1 MGLLGTLAAAT
12 ASVLGYT
19 VQNVTIVYWTQA
31 AVSNLGILFLCGSAF
46 AALFGGGLALFA
58 YISRDP
64 AALYCADD
72 PAERA
77 LLTLPCGRARA
88 GRGLTQAQILVVVGV
103 LNALNGFGI
112 VYASP
117 PDRTPP
123 LVQAIL
129 QNAAVIWSVPFSK
142 AALGDR
148 KVYCALAPA
157 RAAAVIL
164 ASVAVSLAPT
174 FAHAT
179 GERLDASALGWIG
192 VYIAGLGFGA
202 AYNVFQQLYFI
213 RAGALRPGVGA
224 LEATRHTLRALF
236 FANLVQPVVYLVLAW
251 MDVLPWFGTSSDG
264 SAFAAN
270 FGFSLACSVGGPDL
284 ARAAGYAVGAAARAC
299 PASTPVWA
307 WVFIAGYAVSYVGA
321 AQLNRESATFS
332 MLCFVVITMT
342 TAAFWLIPG
351 TNPNPSA
358 TPLWSVLTSL
368 ALSLGGSA
376 AWKAWE
382 AGTMPP
388 EEQFAVGPA
397 DGGKA
402 RGGRGVTFDGDEL
415 DAVVAGGGGV
425 NDEGGIEARLL
436 YTQ

>member
-1 MGLLGTLAAAT
+1 
-12 ASVLGYT
+12 VLFRSG
-19 VQNVTIVYWTQA
+19 A
-31 AVSNLGILFLCGSAF
+31 
-46 AALFGGGLALFA
+46 
-58 YISRDP
+58 
-64 AALYCADD
+64 
-72 PAERA
+72 
-77 LLTLPCGRARA
+77 
-88 GRGLTQAQILVVVGV
+88 

-148 KVYCALAPA
+148 KRYCAAAPA

-164 ASVAVSLAPT
+164 ASVAVSLAPV

-179 GERLDASALGWIG
+179 GERFDASALGWIG
-192 VYIAGLGFGA
+192 VYVAGLGFGA

-224 LEATRHTLRALF
+224 REAARHTLRALF
-236 FANLVQPVVYLVLAW
+236 YANAVQPLAYAALAW
-251 MDVLPWFGTSSDG
+251 VDVLPWFGTATDG
-264 SAFAAN
+264 AAFAGN
-270 FGFSLACSVGGPDL
+270 LGFSLACSVGGPGL
-284 ARAAGYAVGAAARAC
+284 ATAAGYAVGAGGARAC
-299 PASTPVWA
+299 PPNTPVWA
-307 WVFIAGYAVSYVGA
+307 WTFIGGYAVSYVGA

-368 ALSLGGSA
+368 VLSLAGSA

-397 DGGKA
+397 AGAGKG
-402 RGGRGVTFDGDEL
+402 GGRGVTFDGDEL
-415 DAVVAGGGGV
+415 TAVLGGGGEE
-425 NDEGGIEARLL
+425 DGGAEARLL
-436 YTQ
+436 SMQ